1 VGQWKKAILD
11 QAGMLFEGKRDPQ
24 RAQGYRHTGPS
35 AQSALRRSAAAVQLW
50 SRALWLWPLPPGH
63 RLRP

>member
-35 AQSALRRSAAAVQLW
+35 AQSALRRSAAAVQL
-50 SRALWLWPLPPGH
+50 
-63 RLRP
+63 